1 MFKRYE
7 RGYGG
12 RVGALG
18 TLRIPAFRRLAGAY
32 TINRFGDLI
41 GLIALAGVVY
51 AETGSAV
58 ATMALFLA
66 MEFLPSIAA
75 PVVAARLDRI
85 PVAPTLAVVFGIEA
99 ACFAVLALMSHHF
112 SLAVFLVI
120 VAFDG
125 VLAIA
130 GRAICRGAAA
140 QVLEPSDQ
148 LREGNALLNMLVS
161 PAFALGALAGGALVA
176 TVGSDVALAAD
187 AGSFVFAA
195 VLCGTARELP
205 RYEEEQD
212 EESWQERLRDGFA
225 YLRRHRYATTLIVG
239 QSLAMIFFSLTM
251 PIEVAYTQDTLSAG
265 AGGYGALFGAWGAG
279 VIVGSLLYTPLARR
293 HLIAAAVGSTVLQGL
308 SYAGLGAAGDIYV
321 ACAVAAV
328 GGAANGVQW
337 VALTTLVQEVTETD
351 YQVRV
356 MAVFESLTTLSPG
369 VGFLLGGVI
378 AATVSPRVA
387 FVVAAVG
394 TLAVVG
400 GVALARPWRAP
411 RRARV
416 LT

>member
-1 MFKRYE
+1 
-7 RGYGG
+7 
-12 RVGALG
+12 
-18 TLRIPAFRRLAGAY
+18 
-32 TINRFGDLI
+32 
-41 GLIALAGVVY
+41 
-51 AETGSAV
+51 
-58 ATMALFLA
+58 
-66 MEFLPSIAA
+66 MEFLPSLAA

-85 PVAPTLAVVFGIEA
+85 PVAPTLAILFGVEA
-99 ACFAVLALMSHHF
+99 ACFAVLALMTHHF
-112 SLAVFLVI
+112 SLVVFLVI

-140 QVLEPSDQ
+140 QVLEPSGQ

-176 TVGSDVALAAD
+176 TVGSDVALLAD
-187 AGSFVFAA
+187 AVSFGLAA
-195 VLCGTARELP
+195 VVCGTARGLP

-212 EESWQERLRDGFA
+212 DEPWQARLRDGFA

-239 QSLAMIFFSLTM
+239 QSLAMVFFSLTM
-251 PIEVAYTQDTLSAG
+251 PIEVAYTQDTLDAG

-308 SYAGLGAAGDIYV
+308 SYAGLGAAQDIYV
-321 ACAVAAV
+321 ACAVAAI

-337 VALTTLVQEVTETD
+337 VALTTLVQEATD
-351 YQVRV
+351 AEYQVRV
-356 MAVFESLTTLSPG
+356 MSVFESLTTLSPG
-369 VGFLLGGVI
+369 VGFLLGGAI

-387 FVVAAVG
+387 FVVAAAG

-400 GVALARPWRAP
+400 GVALARPWRQP
-411 RRARV
+411 RRAKM

>member
-1 MFKRYE
+1 
-7 RGYGG
+7 
-12 RVGALG
+12 VGALS

-58 ATMALFLA
+58 ATMGLFLA
-66 MEFLPSIAA
+66 MEFLPSLAA

-85 PVAPTLAVVFGIEA
+85 PVAPTLAAV
-99 ACFAVLALMSHHF
+99 FAVEAVCFGVLAVMVHHF

-140 QVLEPSDQ
+140 QVLEPSGR

-176 TVGSDVALAAD
+176 TVGADFALAAD

-195 VLCGTARELP
+195 VLCGTARGLP

-212 EESWQERLRDGFA
+212 DESWQARLRDGFA

-293 HLIAAAVGSTVLQGL
+293 HLVAAAIGSTVLQGL

-321 ACAVAAV
+321 ACAVAAF

-337 VALTTLVQEVTETD
+337 VALTTLVQEVTDSD

-356 MAVFESLTTLSPG
+356 MSVFESLTTLSPG
-369 VGFLLGGVI
+369 IGFLLGGAI

-387 FVVAAVG
+387 FVVASVG
-394 TLAVVG
+394 TLAVVA
-400 GVALARPWRAP
+400 GVAAARPWRAP

>member
-1 MFKRYE
+1 LQP
-7 RGYGG
+7 GYGG
-12 RVGALG
+12 RVGALR

-51 AETGSAV
+51 AETGSAI

-85 PVAPTLAVVFGIEA
+85 PVAPTLAALFGVEA
-99 ACFAVLALMSHHF
+99 ACFAVLALMTHHF
-112 SLAVFLVI
+112 SLVVFLVI

-140 QVLEPSDQ
+140 QVLEPSGR

-187 AGSFVFAA
+187 AASFVFAA
-195 VLCGTARELP
+195 VMCGTARGLP

-212 EESWQERLRDGFA
+212 DEPWQVRLRDGFA
-225 YLRRHRYATTLIVG
+225 YLRRHRYASTLIVG

-251 PIEVAYTQDTLSAG
+251 PIEVAYTQDTLNAG

-308 SYAGLGAAGDIYV
+308 SYAGLGAANDIYA
-321 ACAVAAV
+321 ACAIAAV

-337 VALTTLVQEVTETD
+337 VALTTLVQEATESE

-356 MAVFESLTTLSPG
+356 MSVFESLTTLSPG
-369 VGFLLGGVI
+369 IGFLLGGAI
-378 AATVSPRVA
+378 AAAVSPRVA
-387 FVVAAVG
+387 FVVAAAG

-400 GVALARPWRAP
+400 GVALARPWRQP
-411 RRARV
+411 RAARV

>member
-1 MFKRYE
+1 MPKT
-7 RGYGG
+7 GYGQS
-12 RVGALG
+12 VGALT

-32 TINRFGDLI
+32 MINRFGDLI

-66 MEFLPSIAA
+66 MEFLPSLAA

-85 PVAPTLAVVFGIEA
+85 PVAPTLAVVFGVEA
-99 ACFAVLALMSHHF
+99 ACFGVLAFMAHHF

-125 VLAIA
+125 VLAIV

-140 QVLEPSDQ
+140 QVLEPSGQ

-176 TVGSDVALAAD
+176 TVGSDVALLAD
-187 AGSFVFAA
+187 AASFVVAA
-195 VLCGTARELP
+195 VMCGTARGLP
-205 RYEEEQD
+205 RYEEEHED
-212 EESWQERLRDGFA
+212 ETWQERLRDGFA

-251 PIEVAYTQDTLSAG
+251 PIEVAYTQTTLHAG
-265 AGGYGALFGAWGAG
+265 AGGYGALFGAWGVG

-308 SYAGLGAAGDIYV
+308 SYAGLGAASDIYA
-321 ACAVAAV
+321 ACAIAAV

-337 VALTTLVQEVTETD
+337 VALTTLVQEVTESD

-356 MAVFESLTTLSPG
+356 MSVFESLTTLSPG
-369 VGFLLGGVI
+369 VGFLLGGAI
-378 AATVSPRVA
+378 AAAVSPRVA
-387 FVVAAVG
+387 FVVAAAG

-400 GVALARPWRAP
+400 GVALARPWRQP